1 MTNQQIIDKLRE
13 KIRLKHYSLAT
24 EKTYVGWARRYI
36 AFHAERVQAGK
47 AETGALEVTAFL
59 SWLAVQK
66 RVSAS
71 TQNQAMNAL
80 IFLYGHV
87 LETPL
92 GDIDAIRAKRS
103 RRIPVVFTR
112 QEVAAVLDQ
121 LSDTFW
127 LMASLLYGS
136 GLRISECLRLRVKD
150 VDFDRRTITVRRG
163 KGDKD
168 RITCLPGSLVFALQQ
183 HLDEVRQI
191 HQRDFAAGIG
201 ASMDEALVRKY
212 PQAPLQWGWQYVFPA
227 SAPTAW
233 TRDRLGTRHPAPGT
247 EKRRH
252 HLHDSALQKAVKR
265 AIHRA
270 GIAKPAGCH
279 TFRHSFATHL
289 LEAGSDIRTVQ
300 ELLGHKDVRTT
311 QVYTH
316 VIGQASGVRSPLD
329 LVA

>member
-1 MTNQQIIDKLRE
+1 VKNQEIIDTLRA

-36 AFHAERVQAGK
+36 AFHVDRIKAGT
-47 AETGALEVTAFL
+47 AETGTAEVTAFL

-80 IFLYGHV
+80 VFLYGEV
-87 LETPL
+87 LRQPL

-103 RRIPVVFTR
+103 KRLPAVFTR
-112 QEVAAVLDQ
+112 QEVTRVLDQ
-121 LSDTFW
+121 LKDDPW
-127 LMASLLYGS
+127 LMASLLYGA
-136 GLRISECLRLRVKD
+136 GLRLSEVLKLRVKD
-150 VDFDRRTITVRRG
+150 LDFDRRTVTVRCG

-168 RITCLPGSLVFALQQ
+168 RVTCLPASLVFALQQ
-183 HLDEVRQI
+183 HLDKIRRL
-191 HQRDFAAGIG
+191 HAADFKAGIG
-201 ASMDEALVRKY
+201 ASLDEALVRKY

-233 TRDRLGTRHPAPGT
+233 TRDGQPGAL
-247 EKRRH
+247 RRH
-252 HLHDSALQKAVKR
+252 HLHPSALQKAVKA
-265 AIHRA
+265 AIRRA

-289 LEAGSDIRTVQ
+289 IEAGSDIRTVQ
-300 ELLGHKDVRTT
+300 ELLGHADVRTT
-311 QVYTH
+311 QIYTH
-316 VIGQASGVRSPLD
+316 VAQHGAGVRSPLD

>member
-1 MTNQQIIDKLRE
+1 MKNQEIIDKLRT

-24 EKTYVGWARRYI
+24 EKTYVGWTKRYM
-36 AFHAERVQAGK
+36 AFHVDRLKAGTAEAG
-47 AETGALEVTAFL
+47 AAEVTAFL

-80 IFLYGHV
+80 VFLYGEV
-87 LETPL
+87 LCQPL

-103 RRIPVVFTR
+103 RRLPAVFTR
-112 QEVAAVLDQ
+112 QEVTRVLDQ
-121 LSDTFW
+121 LKDEPW
-127 LMASLLYGS
+127 LMASLLYGA
-136 GLRISECLRLRVKD
+136 GLRLSEVLALRVKD
-150 VDFDRRTITVRRG
+150 IDFGRRTITVRCG

-168 RITCLPGSLVFALQQ
+168 RVTCLPATLVFALQQ
-183 HLDEVRQI
+183 HLDKIRQR
-191 HQRDFAAGIG
+191 HAADFKAGIG
-201 ASMDEALVRKY
+201 ASMDESLARKY

-233 TRDRLGTRHPAPGT
+233 TRDGSRGPL
-247 EKRRH
+247 RRH
-252 HLHDSALQKAVKR
+252 HLHPSALQKAVKA
-265 AIHRA
+265 AIRRA
-270 GIAKPAGCH
+270 GIGKHAGCH

-300 ELLGHKDVRTT
+300 ELLGHADVRTT

-316 VIGQASGVRSPLD
+316 VTGNGAGVRSPLD